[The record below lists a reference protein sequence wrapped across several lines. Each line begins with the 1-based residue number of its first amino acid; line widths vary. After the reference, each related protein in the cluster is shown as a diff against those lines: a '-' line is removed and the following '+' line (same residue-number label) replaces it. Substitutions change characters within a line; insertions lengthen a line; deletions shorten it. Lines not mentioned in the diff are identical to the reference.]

1 MVIWRSVKATLS
13 LNTFSTRLT
22 ETVSMRPAAGTPER
36 NDYIF
41 WFHAS
46 PGSFQ
51 LVMSMDSLFRVLPT
65 RVPWPLSIIM
75 TMVASKVHDSFLDP
89 RLEAIL
95 KLAEAQL
102 ANGDFLAG
110 AFLTAADITSI
121 YSFDAAFTRMTD
133 LQQKYPNCQ
142 AWLERMRQRPA
153 FVASMQKIGQD
164 SISLPLL

>member
-1 MVIWRSVKATLS
+1 
-13 LNTFSTRLT
+13 
-22 ETVSMRPAAGTPER
+22 
-36 NDYIF
+36 
-41 WFHAS
+41 
-46 PGSFQ
+46 
-51 LVMSMDSLFRVLPT
+51 
-65 RVPWPLSIIM
+65 M